1 MAEPNSPVPNTIQVK
16 LYWGTTTQV
25 MAQNVLHFVNTG
37 AVIVNQALAET
48 LKTTIS
54 GIFGSSQL
62 TGAIAPTFGL
72 RNVGVRNLA
81 LANQAEFLST
91 GAGTLGTGTG
101 DLLPV
106 GTAFCVTLRTSGAGK
121 SFRGRVYL
129 AGFTEGMGAANNADA
144 AVAQVAVA
152 FVDGIRTSLGSAP
165 NIDMCIV
172 SRYANKVL
180 RPTPITTE
188 VTAVIARNTVWDSQR
203 RRLKPGGTGALLAQF
218 PNVMPM
224 VPFGQEEQQ
233 DGSSNRSRP
242 RSGSEE
248 LAELDERPRRTR
260 AE

>member
-1 MAEPNSPVPNTIQVK
+1 
-16 LYWGTTTQV
+16 

-203 RRLKPGGTGALLAQF
+203 RRLKPGGSGALLAQF

-224 VPFGQEEQQ
+224 VPFGQEERQ
-233 DGSSNRSRP
+233 DGSSTRSR
-242 RSGSEE
+242 RNSDSEE